1 MPSDQADIFW
11 ERVEQLFQEASDLE
25 AAARQAFLADA
36 CRGDERLR
44 QAVEDL
50 LRASTEAAANPLWQ
64 EPAMHNEARFLA
76 ASDDATTLD
85 RYRLLER
92 IGAGGMGV
100 VYKAVR
106 ADDEFSKLVAVKIVR
121 DSDPDM
127 VGRLR
132 QERQILAGLEH
143 PNIARLLD
151 GGTTAD
157 GRPFLVMEYVE
168 GLPIDRYVAERQPH
182 LPDLLDL
189 FRKICLAVSYAHRN
203 LIVHRDLKPA
213 NILVTAEGQP
223 MLLDFGIAKLLDGSA
238 QRTRTG
244 AAAMTPEYA
253 SPEQVLGAPI
263 TTASDIYTLGV
274 LLYELLCGE
283 RPYRNTAS
291 PLELAQAIGTEH
303 PQPLGNRAG
312 RHFDS
317 DLENIVQMA
326 LRKEPERRYPS
337 ADQFSEDL
345 RLYVA
350 GYPVLARPAT
360 RGYRMAKFVGRNK
373 APVGALALVLLA
385 LVGGIAATAWQAR
398 IANQRFNDVRQL
410 AHAVVFV
417 YHDAIE
423 PLPGSTPVRQMLVK
437 DALVYLDRL
446 SQQTGD
452 LSLQRE
458 LVEAYVKIGN
468 VQGNSYYSNL
478 GDTAGALASARKA
491 VAAGER
497 LVARD
502 ASGLNQRALASAYYA
517 AEADILYSMNDLAGA
532 DGRYRKAVSL
542 AEAAVRK
549 LPPDLDTRRQ
559 LAGTLRNWGDL
570 AGAEGVSNMG
580 KPEEALARYRRSL
593 DIANGLVKEYPRS
606 LAAKKE
612 LYGSQMALADAE
624 TTAGHHA
631 AAEEQARGAL
641 NMIQEIS
648 AADPG
653 NTSNRVE
660 VANMSTRLA
669 QVLMDNAK
677 PAEAVPL
684 VLAAESI
691 METQVKSDPANRL
704 FRRSLAVTELHVVNA
719 LRKSGDAV
727 GALAHAQKAL
737 ALSQQLSAADAQ
749 NIEILSDVANCHLK
763 LAQVLMDT
771 RDFPAALG
779 HAMKSMTLLDG
790 LLARS
795 KDSNLMRM
803 RIRAAL
809 AAGGI
814 ELRMDRAA
822 AALVHYGQAVKA
834 AGEIVAGGAG
844 QISARTDLARSQ
856 TGAADANERLHRWRE
871 ALEGYRSAGQTWS
884 GLRDLKALA
893 PEDANQPE
901 RVAAALARCQRQV
914 R

>member
-1 MPSDQADIFW
+1 MPSDQADTFW
-11 ERVEQLFQEASDLE
+11 ERVEQLFQEASDLD
-25 AAARQAFLADA
+25 AAARPAFLAAA

-44 QAVEDL
+44 HAVGDL
-50 LRASTEAAANPLWQ
+50 LRASTEAAANLLWQ

-157 GRPFLVMEYVE
+157 GRPFLVMEFVE
-168 GLPIDRYVAERQPH
+168 GLPIDRYVTERQPP
-182 LPDLLDL
+182 LTDLLEL
-189 FRKICLAVSYAHRN
+189 FRKICSAVSYAHRN

-274 LLYELLCGE
+274 LLYELLSGA
-283 RPYRNTAS
+283 RPYRNTSS

-303 PQPLGNRAG
+303 PQPLSTHAG
-312 RHFDS
+312 RRFDS

-326 LRKEPERRYPS
+326 LRKEPERRYAS
-337 ADQFSEDL
+337 AGQFSEDL

-350 GYPVLARPAT
+350 GYPVMARPAT

-373 APVGALALVLLA
+373 APVVALVLVLLA
-385 LVGGIAATAWQAR
+385 LVGGMAATAWQAR

-437 DALVYLDRL
+437 DALVYLDKL
-446 SQQTGD
+446 SRDSGD
-452 LSLQRE
+452 ASLQRE
-458 LVEAYVKIGN
+458 LVETYVKIGN

-478 GDTAGALASARKA
+478 GDMAGALVSARKA
-491 VAAGER
+491 VKAGEP

-502 ASGLNQRALASAYYA
+502 ASGLNQRALASAYA

-570 AGAEGVSNMG
+570 AGAEGESNMG
-580 KPEEALARYRRSL
+580 KPEQALARYRRSF

-631 AAEEQARGAL
+631 AAEEQTRGAL
-641 NMIQEIS
+641 AMIQEIS

-653 NTSNRVE
+653 NASDRVE

-691 METQVKSDPANRL
+691 MEAQVKSDPANRM

-719 LRKSGDAV
+719 LRKSGDPA

-749 NIEILSDVANCHLK
+749 NVEILSDVANCHLK

-779 HAMKSMTLLDG
+779 HAMKSMTILDG

-795 KDSNLMRM
+795 KDSNLARM

-814 ELRMDRAA
+814 ELSMDRAA
-822 AALVHYGQAVKA
+822 AALVHYGQAGKA
-834 AGEIVAGGAG
+834 AGEIMAGGAG

-856 TGAADANERLHRWRE
+856 TGAADADERLHRWRE
-871 ALEGYRSAGQTWS
+871 ALDGYRSAGRTWS
-884 GLRDLKALA
+884 ALRDLKALA

-901 RVAAALARCQRQV
+901 HVAAALARCQRQV

>member
-1 MPSDQADIFW
+1 MPSDQADTFW
-11 ERVEQLFQEASDLE
+11 ERVEQLFQEASDLD
-25 AAARQAFLADA
+25 AAARPAFLAAA

-44 QAVEDL
+44 HAVGDL

-157 GRPFLVMEYVE
+157 GRPFLVMEFVE
-168 GLPIDRYVAERQPH
+168 GLPIDRYVTERQPP
-182 LPDLLDL
+182 LTDLLEL
-189 FRKICLAVSYAHRN
+189 FRKICSAVSYAHRN

-274 LLYELLCGE
+274 LLYELLSGA
-283 RPYRNTAS
+283 RPYRNTSS

-303 PQPLGNRAG
+303 PQPLSTHAG
-312 RHFDS
+312 RRFDS

-326 LRKEPERRYPS
+326 LRKEPERRYAS
-337 ADQFSEDL
+337 AGQFSEDL
-345 RLYVA
+345 RLYA
-350 GYPVLARPAT
+350 ARYPVMARPAT

-373 APVGALALVLLA
+373 APVVALVLVLLA
-385 LVGGIAATAWQAR
+385 LVGGMAATAWQAR

-437 DALVYLDRL
+437 DALVYLDKL
-446 SQQTGD
+446 SRDSGD
-452 LSLQRE
+452 ASLQRE
-458 LVEAYVKIGN
+458 LVETYVKIGN

-478 GDTAGALASARKA
+478 GDMAGALVSARKA
-491 VAAGER
+491 VKAGEP

-502 ASGLNQRALASAYYA
+502 ASGLNQRALASAYA

-570 AGAEGVSNMG
+570 AGAEGESNMG
-580 KPEEALARYRRSL
+580 KPEQALARYRRSF

-631 AAEEQARGAL
+631 AAEEQTRGAL
-641 NMIQEIS
+641 AMIQEIS

-653 NTSNRVE
+653 NASDRVE

-677 PAEAVPL
+677 PTEAVPL

-691 METQVKSDPANRL
+691 MEAQVKSDPANRM

-719 LRKSGDAV
+719 LRKSGDPA

-749 NIEILSDVANCHLK
+749 NVEILSDVANCHLK

-779 HAMKSMTLLDG
+779 HAMKSMTILDG

-795 KDSNLMRM
+795 KDSNLARM

-814 ELRMDRAA
+814 ELSMDRAA
-822 AALVHYGQAVKA
+822 AALVHYGQAGKA

-856 TGAADANERLHRWRE
+856 TGAADADERLHRWRE
-871 ALEGYRSAGQTWS
+871 ALDGYRSAGRTWS
-884 GLRDLKALA
+884 ALRDLKALA

-901 RVAAALARCQRQV
+901 HVAAALARCQRQV

>member
-1 MPSDQADIFW
+1 MPSDQADTFW
-11 ERVEQLFQEASDLE
+11 ERVEQLFQEASDLD
-25 AAARQAFLADA
+25 AAARPAFLAAA

-44 QAVEDL
+44 HAVGDL
-50 LRASTEAAANPLWQ
+50 LRASTEAAANLLWQ

-157 GRPFLVMEYVE
+157 GRPFLVMEFVE
-168 GLPIDRYVAERQPH
+168 GLPIDRYVTERQPP
-182 LPDLLDL
+182 LTDLLEL
-189 FRKICLAVSYAHRN
+189 FRKICSAVSYAHRN

-274 LLYELLCGE
+274 LLYELLSGA
-283 RPYRNTAS
+283 RPYRNTSS

-303 PQPLGNRAG
+303 PQPLSTHAG
-312 RHFDS
+312 RRFDS

-326 LRKEPERRYPS
+326 LRKEPERRYAS
-337 ADQFSEDL
+337 AGQFSEDL

-350 GYPVLARPAT
+350 GYPVMARPAT

-373 APVGALALVLLA
+373 APVVALVLVLLA
-385 LVGGIAATAWQAR
+385 LVGGMAATAWQAR

-437 DALVYLDRL
+437 DALVYLDKL
-446 SQQTGD
+446 SRDSGD
-452 LSLQRE
+452 ASLQRE
-458 LVEAYVKIGN
+458 LVETYVKIGN

-478 GDTAGALASARKA
+478 GDMAGALVSARKA
-491 VAAGER
+491 VKAGEP

-502 ASGLNQRALASAYYA
+502 ASGLNQRALASAYA

-570 AGAEGVSNMG
+570 AGAEGESNMG
-580 KPEEALARYRRSL
+580 KPEEALARYRRSF

-631 AAEEQARGAL
+631 AAEEQTRGAL
-641 NMIQEIS
+641 AMIQEIS

-653 NTSNRVE
+653 NASDRVE

-691 METQVKSDPANRL
+691 MEAQVKSDPANRM

-719 LRKSGDAV
+719 LRKSGDPA

-749 NIEILSDVANCHLK
+749 NVEILSDVANCHLK

-779 HAMKSMTLLDG
+779 HAMKSMTILDG

-795 KDSNLMRM
+795 KDSNLARM

-814 ELRMDRAA
+814 ELSMDRAA
-822 AALVHYGQAVKA
+822 AALVHYGQAGKA

-856 TGAADANERLHRWRE
+856 TGAADADERLHRWRE
-871 ALEGYRSAGQTWS
+871 ALDGYRSAGRTWS
-884 GLRDLKALA
+884 ALRDLKALA

-901 RVAAALARCQRQV
+901 HVAAALARCQRQV

>member
-1 MPSDQADIFW
+1 MPSDQADTFW
-11 ERVEQLFQEASDLE
+11 ERVEQLFQEASDLD
-25 AAARQAFLADA
+25 AAARPAFLAAA

-44 QAVEDL
+44 HAVGDL
-50 LRASTEAAANPLWQ
+50 LRASTEAAANLLWQ

-157 GRPFLVMEYVE
+157 GRPFLVMEFVE
-168 GLPIDRYVAERQPH
+168 GLPIDRYVTERQPP
-182 LPDLLDL
+182 LTDLLEL
-189 FRKICLAVSYAHRN
+189 FRKICSAVSYAHRN

-274 LLYELLCGE
+274 LLYELLSGA
-283 RPYRNTAS
+283 RPYRNTSS

-303 PQPLGNRAG
+303 PQPLSTHAG
-312 RHFDS
+312 RRFDS

-326 LRKEPERRYPS
+326 LRKEPERRYAS
-337 ADQFSEDL
+337 AGQFSEDL
-345 RLYVA
+345 RLYA
-350 GYPVLARPAT
+350 ARYPVMARPAT

-373 APVGALALVLLA
+373 APVVALVLVLLA
-385 LVGGIAATAWQAR
+385 LVGGMAATAWQAR

-437 DALVYLDRL
+437 DALVYLDKL
-446 SQQTGD
+446 SRDSGD
-452 LSLQRE
+452 ASLQRE
-458 LVEAYVKIGN
+458 LVETYVKIGN

-478 GDTAGALASARKA
+478 GDMAGALVSARKA
-491 VAAGER
+491 VKAGEP

-502 ASGLNQRALASAYYA
+502 ASGLNQRALASAYA

-570 AGAEGVSNMG
+570 AGAEGESNMG
-580 KPEEALARYRRSL
+580 KPEEALARYRRSF

-631 AAEEQARGAL
+631 AAEEQTRGAL
-641 NMIQEIS
+641 AMIQEIS

-653 NTSNRVE
+653 NASDRVE

-691 METQVKSDPANRL
+691 MEAQVKSDPANRM

-719 LRKSGDAV
+719 LRKSGDPA

-749 NIEILSDVANCHLK
+749 NVEILSDVANCHLK

-779 HAMKSMTLLDG
+779 HAMKSMTILDG

-795 KDSNLMRM
+795 KDSNLARM

-814 ELRMDRAA
+814 ELSMDRAA
-822 AALVHYGQAVKA
+822 AALVHYGQAGKA
-834 AGEIVAGGAG
+834 AGEIMAGGAG

-856 TGAADANERLHRWRE
+856 TGAADADERLHRWRE
-871 ALEGYRSAGQTWS
+871 ALDGYRSAGRTWS
-884 GLRDLKALA
+884 DLRDLNALA

-901 RVAAALARCQRQV
+901 HAAAAMARCQQQIR
-914 R
+914 

>member
-1 MPSDQADIFW
+1 MPSDQADTFW
-11 ERVEQLFQEASDLE
+11 ERVEQLFQEASDLD
-25 AAARQAFLADA
+25 AAARPAFLAAA

-44 QAVEDL
+44 HAVGDL

-157 GRPFLVMEYVE
+157 GRPFLVMEFVE
-168 GLPIDRYVAERQPH
+168 GLPIDRYVTERQPP
-182 LPDLLDL
+182 LTDLLEL
-189 FRKICLAVSYAHRN
+189 FRKICSAVSYAHRN

-274 LLYELLCGE
+274 LLYELLSGA
-283 RPYRNTAS
+283 RPYRNTSS

-303 PQPLGNRAG
+303 PQPLSTHAG
-312 RHFDS
+312 RRFDS

-326 LRKEPERRYPS
+326 LRKEPERRYAS
-337 ADQFSEDL
+337 AGQFSEDL

-350 GYPVLARPAT
+350 GYPVMARPAT

-373 APVGALALVLLA
+373 APVVALVLVLLA
-385 LVGGIAATAWQAR
+385 LVGGMAATAWQAR

-437 DALVYLDRL
+437 DALVYLDKL
-446 SQQTGD
+446 SRDSGD
-452 LSLQRE
+452 ASLQRE
-458 LVEAYVKIGN
+458 LVETYVKIGN

-478 GDTAGALASARKA
+478 GDMAGALVSARKA
-491 VAAGER
+491 VKAGEP

-502 ASGLNQRALASAYYA
+502 ASGLNQRALASAYA

-570 AGAEGVSNMG
+570 AGAEGESNMG
-580 KPEEALARYRRSL
+580 KPEQALARYRRSF

-631 AAEEQARGAL
+631 AAEEQTRGAL
-641 NMIQEIS
+641 AMIQEIS

-653 NTSNRVE
+653 NASDRVE

-691 METQVKSDPANRL
+691 MEAQVKSDPANRM

-719 LRKSGDAV
+719 LRKSGDPA

-749 NIEILSDVANCHLK
+749 NVEILSDVANCHLK

-779 HAMKSMTLLDG
+779 HAMKSMTILDG

-795 KDSNLMRM
+795 KDSNLARM

-814 ELRMDRAA
+814 ELSMDRAA
-822 AALVHYGQAVKA
+822 AALVHYGQAGKA

-856 TGAADANERLHRWRE
+856 TGAADADERLHRWRE
-871 ALEGYRSAGQTWS
+871 ALDGYRSAGRTWS
-884 GLRDLKALA
+884 ALRDLKALA

-901 RVAAALARCQRQV
+901 HVAAALARCQRQV